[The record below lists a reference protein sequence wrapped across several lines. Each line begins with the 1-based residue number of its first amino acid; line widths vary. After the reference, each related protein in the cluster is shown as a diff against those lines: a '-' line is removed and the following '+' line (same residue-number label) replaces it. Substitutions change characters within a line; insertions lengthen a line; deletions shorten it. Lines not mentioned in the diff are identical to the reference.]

1 MSKPIIG
8 ISGSIIIDGSGNF
21 PGYRRSYVNEDY
33 VKSVIKNGGIPYII
47 PMNSSEEVIKE
58 QIQNVDGLIL
68 SGGHDVSPRFYNQ
81 EPHKNLGGILPERDV
96 FDFNLVKFAIEKNI
110 PILGICR
117 GFQILNVYYGGSLHQ
132 DVGLKKDTFIKHN
145 QVNFPYLTTH
155 SVELIDNTKLKE
167 IFNEDTI
174 MVNSFHHQII
184 DKVADGFITSA
195 VSKDGVVEA
204 IENPNYKYMLGVQW
218 HPEML
223 HSSEEKMNL
232 LFSELIKNTY

>member
-1 MSKPIIG
+1 M
-8 ISGSIIIDGSGNF
+8 
-21 PGYRRSYVNEDY
+21 
-33 VKSVIKNGGIPYII
+33 
-47 PMNSSEEVIKE
+47 
-58 QIQNVDGLIL
+58 
-68 SGGHDVSPRFYNQ
+68 
-81 EPHKNLGGILPERDV
+81 

-184 DKVADGFITSA
+184 DKVADGFIKSA